1 MTRMDEA
8 IIEILQDI
16 RPEYDFDTDRDFL
29 EARMLDSFD
38 VVTIVTDI
46 EEKFNVL
53 IDGEDI
59 VPENFASVEAIRKL
73 IEKSD
78 SP

>member
-1 MTRMDEA
+1 MNRMDEA

-16 RPEYDFDTDRDFL
+16 RPEYDFATDRDFL

-38 VVTIVTDI
+38 VITIVTDI
-46 EEKFNVL
+46 EERFNVL

>member
-1 MTRMDEA
+1 MDEA

-46 EEKFNVL
+46 EEKFDVL